1 MKNRFTLLIAVFTLL
16 LSATGLQAQQQDADS
31 LYLNIVIPEQDTV
44 TYSWSRYRVAAN
56 THPSAKAFINSKEVK
71 VYSTGAFVDLI
82 DHEDDTTR
90 ITFRVEMDGESLTK
104 TMMLVRPVAEEI
116 TFSGKE
122 ITGSMMRPG
131 DDRWLQTGEV
141 LEVQFRG
148 TPGQKAVF
156 NIDGFKR
163 NIPMYE
169 VPADFTGGREGVYRG
184 KYTVK
189 AGDQI
194 TGRNITFKMRKNFF
208 SWVKKTSESTVS
220 FNGLP
225 RTGEVTDKDAYLN
238 IGMGTDRLGG
248 AKYGS
253 IEKGVRLNITGL
265 KNDNYRVQLT
275 KNLNAWIPVRF
286 VELLPVYEE
295 SPSSLAGNIRATA
308 ANDQD
313 IVTLSLGTKLPY
325 ISTQQLE
332 PNRIIV
338 DVFGATSNTNWK
350 TMLDSAEG
358 IRKIDWEQVEDD
370 RYRLIIELAHKQN
383 WGYTVGYGWGSQLQV
398 KINRPPAITNMNNP
412 LEGRTIAVDAGHGGS
427 SNGALG
433 AAGFMEKEVTLQISE
448 KLDSVLTSKGVSVVM
463 TRTDDS
469 YVYMSERKDI
479 TAKSGADMLV
489 SVHANSI
496 GYGSDPVA
504 VGGTGA
510 FYKHMAYRPLAEI
523 MYRHMRELGLRD
535 YGMTGSFNFSL
546 NAPIAYPNV
555 LVETAFISNPEE
567 EVLLTDPAFQVRI
580 AEQIAAG
587 LKEYYLNYAR
597 LVSVDEM
604 PEK

>member
-90 ITFRVEMDGESLTK
+90 ITFRVEMDGESLSK
-104 TMMLVRPVAEEI
+104 TMMLVRPEAEEI

-169 VPADFTGGREGVYRG
+169 VPVDFTGGREGVYRG

-225 RTGEVTDKDAYLN
+225 RTGEVTDKEAYLN

-308 ANDQD
+308 ANNQD

-370 RYRLIIELAHKQN
+370 RYRLIIELDHKQN

-412 LEGRTIAVDAGHGGS
+412 LEGRTITVDAGHGGS

-448 KLDSVLTSKGVSVVM
+448 KLDSVLTSKGVNVVM

-479 TAKSGADMLV
+479 TAESGADMLV
-489 SVHANSI
+489 SIHANSI

-587 LKEYYLNYAR
+587 LKEYYLNFAR

-604 PEK
+604 PDK